1 MQHNIPF
8 NKPWLSGREMDYM
21 REGVEAGELC
31 GDRSFSKRCQALMEE
46 KFSAKKVLLT
56 TSCTSALEMAALLL
70 DVGPG
75 DEVILPSYTFVST
88 ANAFLLRG
96 AALRFVDID
105 PATLN
110 IDPARIADAITD
122 RTKVIVPVHY
132 AGVGCDMDPIMA
144 MAKDNGIAVVE
155 DAAQGVDA
163 TYKGQYL
170 GAIGDMG
177 TYSFHETKNFVCGE
191 GGALIVNRESLV
203 ERAEI
208 LREKGTNRSRFLRG
222 QVDKYTWVDL
232 GSSFVPSDLL
242 AAFLLAQLESKD
254 IITSSRREVY
264 QGYHEKFENL
274 ETKGL
279 LRRPVIP
286 ADCVSNYH
294 MYYILLDTIDTRT
307 RLIDFLKQKNIQ
319 SVFHYVPLHSS
330 PMGQK
335 LGFRDG
341 MLPVTED
348 LSARLL
354 RLPMYAGLSREQVA
368 YVADAIHEFF
378 GLSL

>member
-1 MQHNIPF
+1 MIPF

-21 REGVEAGELC
+21 REGVEALELS
-31 GDRSFSKRCQALMEE
+31 GARSFSSKCQAFMEE
-46 KFSAKKVLLT
+46 KFGAHKVLLT

-110 IDPARIADAITD
+110 IDPARIADALTD

-132 AGVGCDMDPIMA
+132 AGVGCDMNAIMA
-144 MAKDNGIAVVE
+144 IAQDKGVAVVE

-170 GAIGDMG
+170 GTIGDMG
-177 TYSFHETKNFVCGE
+177 TYSFHESKNFACGE
-191 GGALIVNRESLV
+191 GGALIVNRKGLI

-208 LREKGTNRSRFLRG
+208 MREKGTNRSRFLRG

-232 GSSFVPSDLL
+232 GSSFLPSDLL
-242 AAFLLAQLESKD
+242 AAFLLAQLESKET
-254 IITSSRREVY
+254 ITGNRRAVFAA
-264 QGYHEKFENL
+264 YHEKFESL
-274 ETKGL
+274 ERRGL

-286 ADCVSNYH
+286 ADCQSNYH
-294 MYYILLDTIDTRT
+294 MYYILLDNIDTRA
-307 RLIDFLKQKNIQ
+307 RLIEFLKKKNIQ

-354 RLPMYAGLSREQVA
+354 RLPMYAGLSTEQVA
-368 YVADAIHEFF
+368 HVAGAVHEFF
-378 GLSL
+378 GLRA